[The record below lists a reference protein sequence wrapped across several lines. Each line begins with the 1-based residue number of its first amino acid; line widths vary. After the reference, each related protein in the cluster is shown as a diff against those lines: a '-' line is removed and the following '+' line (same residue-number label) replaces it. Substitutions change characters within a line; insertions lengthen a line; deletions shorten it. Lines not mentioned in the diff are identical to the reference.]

1 MTSAGLFQIF
11 VFLGL
16 ILVCAK
22 PLGIYMARV
31 FEGQRTFMHPVL
43 RWLEVLTYKAAG
55 IREDVEQRWTHYTAS
70 LISFSIF
77 GFLLTYLLQRAQA
90 LLPFNPQH
98 FGAGNVPPDLAF
110 NTATSFVTNTNWQAY
125 SGESTLSYFVQ
136 MAALCVQNFASA
148 AAGIAVAVALI
159 RGFARQERRTVGNFW
174 VDMTRATI
182 YVLLPISVVAGLLF
196 VSQGAIQNLRPY
208 TEVATVE
215 GAKQTIAQ
223 GPVASQEAIK
233 QLGTNGGGFFNA
245 NASHPFE
252 NPTPLSNLLSMFLI
266 FVIPGALTYTFGKM
280 VGDTRQGWA
289 IFAAFSVMFLIGV
302 FVCYS
307 SEQAGNPL
315 LARLGLQTAATP
327 NQPGGNME
335 GKEVRFGIA
344 NSALYATVTTDAS
357 CGAVNSAHDSYTPLG
372 GLVPLFNIMTGE
384 VIFGGVGAG
393 LYGILLYCILAV
405 FIAGLMVGRT
415 PEYLGKKI
423 EQKEV
428 KMAMLAIIATAASIL
443 VFSALSSVIHFSP
456 KGYWNPQGPAIANLG
471 NGGPHGLSEI
481 LYAYVSGTGNNGSA
495 FGGLTPNTPWYDLTI
510 GLAMWIGRFL
520 FLIPLLAAAGSLAAK
535 KKIPETAGT
544 FPTHGPL
551 FVGLLVGT
559 VLIVGALTFFPALS
573 LGPIVEHYLMQSGK
587 VFSLILPSIG
597 IGS

>member
-1 MTSAGLFQIF
+1 MTGMGVLQIATF
-11 VFLGL
+11 FGL
-16 ILVCAK
+16 ILICAK
-22 PLGIYMARV
+22 PLGWYMARV
-31 FEGQRTFMHPVL
+31 FDGQRTFLHPVL
-43 RWLEVLTYKAAG
+43 RWLEVLTYRISG
-55 IREDVEQRWTHYTAS
+55 VREDVEQRWTHYTAA
-70 LISFSIF
+70 LLSFSLF
-77 GFLLTYLLQRAQA
+77 GFLLTYILQRAQA
-90 LLPFNPQH
+90 FLPFNPQH
-98 FGAGNVPPDLAF
+98 FGGGNVAPDLAF
-110 NTATSFVTNTNWQAY
+110 NTAVSFVTNTNWQAY

-136 MAALCVQNFASA
+136 MAALTVQNFASA
-148 AAGIAVAVALI
+148 AAGMAIAVAMI
-159 RGFARQERRTVGNFW
+159 RGFARQERRTIGNFW
-174 VDMTRATI
+174 VDVTRATV
-182 YVLLPISVVAGLLF
+182 YVLLPISVVVALLF
-196 VSQGAIQNLRPY
+196 VSMGVIQNLKPY
-208 TEVATVE
+208 TSVTTVE
-215 GAKQTIAQ
+215 GATQTIAQ

-266 FVIPGALTYTFGKM
+266 FLIPGGLTYTFGKM

-289 IFAAFSVMFLIGV
+289 IFAAFSVMFLAGV

-315 LARLGLQTAATP
+315 LAKLGVQTTATAG
-327 NQPGGNME
+327 QAGGNME

-357 CGAVNSAHDSYTPLG
+357 CGAVNSMHDSFTPLG
-372 GLVPLFNIMTGE
+372 GLVPMFNIMTGE

-428 KMAMLAIIATAASIL
+428 KMAMLAVIATAASIL
-443 VFSALSSVIHFSP
+443 VFSALSSVIQFP
-456 KGYWNPQGPAIANLG
+456 AKGYWNPPGPAIANM
-471 NGGPHGLSEI
+471 NNSGPHGLSEI
-481 LYAYVSGTGNNGSA
+481 LYAYVSATGNNGSA
-495 FGGLTPNTPWYDLTI
+495 FGGLNPTTPWYDLTL
-510 GLAMWIGRFL
+510 GVAMWIGRFL

-535 KKIPETAGT
+535 KRIPATAGT

-551 FVGLLVGT
+551 FVTLLVGT

-573 LGPIVEHYLMQSGK
+573 LGPIVEHYLMHGGK
-587 VFSLILPSIG
+587 LFSLLAPSA
-597 IGS
+597 